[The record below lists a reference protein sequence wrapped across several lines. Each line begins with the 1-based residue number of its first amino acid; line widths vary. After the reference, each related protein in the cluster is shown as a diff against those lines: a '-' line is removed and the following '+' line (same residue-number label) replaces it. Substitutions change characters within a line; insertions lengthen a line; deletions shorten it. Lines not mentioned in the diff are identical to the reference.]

1 MLDKA
6 TEITQYPRLAEV
18 RYWLGMRKYFWHEYL
33 HTGEWELRE
42 LNKYV
47 RRDGI
52 ALDVGASTG
61 VYAYH
66 LSRIARYVHAFE
78 PNPESAERIR
88 RLRVKNVVVE
98 NVAVSSQEGQAKL
111 RIPVVSTKGEDKGM
125 ASLERRVVADECLS
139 RTIDVPLRRL
149 DNYEFKNIC
158 FIKIDVEGHE
168 EDVLEGGR
176 ETIAR
181 DRPCL
186 LIEIEER
193 HNPGGL
199 ARIDKSLSALG
210 YEGFYFERGKRRPV
224 STFDSAGNQPPSH
237 AFETGNESRRNLS
250 YINNFLYCPT
260 ARNVPNG
267 S

>member
-6 TEITQYPRLAEV
+6 TEISQYARLAEM
-18 RYWLGMRKYFWHEYL
+18 RYWLGMRKHFWHEYL

-47 RRDGI
+47 RRDGV

-66 LSRIARYVHAFE
+66 LSRMARYVYAFE
-78 PNPESAERIR
+78 PIPEDAERIR
-88 RLRVKNVVVE
+88 RLRVRNIVVE
-98 NVAVSSQEGQAKL
+98 NVALSSREGQAKL
-111 RIPVVSTKGEDKGM
+111 RIPLVSTKGENKGM
-125 ASLERRVVADECLS
+125 ASLEPRVVADERLS

-168 EDVLEGGR
+168 EDVLDGGR
-176 ETIAR
+176 ETIAS

-193 HNPGGL
+193 HNPGGFS
-199 ARIDKSLSALG
+199 RIDKSLSALG
-210 YEGFYFERGKRRPV
+210 YEGFYFERGKRRPAR
-224 STFDSAGNQPPSH
+224 TFDSAGNQPPSL
-237 AFETGNESRRNLS
+237 AFETGNESRRSLS

-260 ARNVPNG
+260 VRNVSNG
-267 S
+267 G

>member
-6 TEITQYPRLAEV
+6 KEISRSARLAEL

-42 LNKYV
+42 LHKYM
-47 RRDGI
+47 RRGGI
-52 ALDVGASTG
+52 ALDVGACTG
-61 VYAYH
+61 IYAYH
-66 LSRIARYVHAFE
+66 LSRMARQVYAFE
-78 PNPESAERIR
+78 PIPEYAERIR
-88 RLRVKNVVVE
+88 RLKVRNIVVE
-98 NVAVSSQEGQAKL
+98 NVALSSRKGHATLRIPLVSSQ
-111 RIPVVSTKGEDKGM
+111 GEDKGM
-125 ASLERRVVADECLS
+125 ASLEPRVVVDERLS
-139 RTIDVPLRRL
+139 RTVDVPLRRL
-149 DNYEFKNIC
+149 DDYEIRNVT

-168 EDVLEGGR
+168 EEVLDGGR

-193 HNPGGL
+193 HNRGGL
-199 ARIDKSLSALG
+199 NRIDKALSALG
-210 YEGFYFERGKRRPV
+210 YEGFYFERGKRRPAR
-224 STFDSAGNQPPSH
+224 SFDSASNQLPSL
-237 AFETGNESRRNLS
+237 AFETGNESRRSLS

-260 ARNVPNG
+260 LRNDSNG

>member
-1 MLDKA
+1 MLDK
-6 TEITQYPRLAEV
+6 TTQISQYARLAEM
-18 RYWLGMRKYFWHEYL
+18 RYRLGMRKYFWQEYL
-33 HTGEWELRE
+33 RTGEWELRE
-42 LNKYV
+42 LHKYV

-52 ALDVGASTG
+52 ALDVGASSG

-66 LSRIARYVHAFE
+66 LSRMARYVYAFE
-78 PNPESAERIR
+78 PIPESAERIR

-98 NVAVSSQEGQAKL
+98 NVALSSREGRTKL
-111 RIPVVSTKGEDKGM
+111 RIPLVSSRGEDKGM
-125 ASLERRVVADECLS
+125 ASLEPRVVADERLS

-149 DNYEFKNIC
+149 DDYEFRNIS

-168 EDVLEGGR
+168 EDVLDGGR

-181 DRPCL
+181 ERPCL

-199 ARIDKSLSALG
+199 SRIDKSLSGLG
-210 YEGFYFERGKRRPV
+210 YEGFYFERRKRRPAR
-224 STFDSAGNQPPSH
+224 TFDSAGNQLPSL
-237 AFETGNESRRNLS
+237 AFEAGNESRRSLS

-260 ARNVPNG
+260 ARNVSNG

>member
-6 TEITQYPRLAEV
+6 TEIIQYARLAEM

-66 LSRIARYVHAFE
+66 LSRMARHVYAFE
-78 PNPESAERIR
+78 PNPEGAECIR
-88 RLRVKNVVVE
+88 RLRVKNIVVE
-98 NVAVSSQEGQAKL
+98 NVALSSQQGQATL

-125 ASLERRVVADECLS
+125 ASLEPRVVADERLS

-149 DNYEFKNIC
+149 DNYEFENIC
-158 FIKIDVEGHE
+158 FVKIDVEGHE
-168 EDVLEGGR
+168 EDVLDGGR

-199 ARIDKSLSALG
+199 GRIDKSLSALG

-224 STFDSAGNQPPSH
+224 QTFDSAGNQPPSL
-237 AFETGNESRRNLS
+237 AFETGNESRRSLS

-260 ARNVPNG
+260 VRDVSNE

>member
-6 TEITQYPRLAEV
+6 TEISQYARLAEM
-18 RYWLGMRKYFWHEYL
+18 RYWLGMRKHFWHEYL

-47 RRDGI
+47 RRDGV

-66 LSRIARYVHAFE
+66 LSRMARYVYAFE
-78 PNPESAERIR
+78 PIPEDAERIR
-88 RLRVKNVVVE
+88 RLRVRNIVVE
-98 NVAVSSQEGQAKL
+98 NVALSSREGQAKL
-111 RIPVVSTKGEDKGM
+111 RIPLVSTKGENKGM
-125 ASLERRVVADECLS
+125 ASLEPRVVADERLS

-168 EDVLEGGR
+168 EDVLDGGR
-176 ETIAR
+176 ETIAS

-193 HNPGGL
+193 RNPGGFS
-199 ARIDKSLSALG
+199 RIDKSLSALG
-210 YEGFYFERGKRRPV
+210 YEGFYFERGKRRPAG
-224 STFDSAGNQPPSH
+224 TFDSAGNQPPSL
-237 AFETGNESRRNLS
+237 AFETGNESRRSLS

-260 ARNVPNG
+260 VRNVSNG

>member
-1 MLDKA
+1 MLDKT
-6 TEITQYPRLAEV
+6 TEVSQHARLPEM
-18 RYWLGMRKYFWHEYL
+18 RYWLGMRKYFWQEYL
-33 HTGEWELRE
+33 QTGEWELRE
-42 LNKYV
+42 LHKYV

-66 LSRIARYVHAFE
+66 LGRLARYVYAFE
-78 PNPESAERIR
+78 PIPEDAERIR
-88 RLRVKNVVVE
+88 RLRVKNVAVE
-98 NVAVSSQEGQAKL
+98 NVALSSREGQTKL
-111 RIPVVSTKGEDKGM
+111 RIPLVSSRGEDKGM
-125 ASLERRVVADECLS
+125 ASLEPRVVADERLS

-149 DNYEFKNIC
+149 DDYEFKNVS

-168 EDVLEGGR
+168 EHVLDGGR
-176 ETIAR
+176 KTIAR

-199 ARIDKSLSALG
+199 NRIDKRLSALG
-210 YEGFYFERGKRRPV
+210 YEGFYFDRGKRRPAI
-224 STFDSAGNQPPSH
+224 TFDGAGNQLPSL
-237 AFETGNESRRNLS
+237 AFTTGKQSRRSLS

-260 ARNVPNG
+260 ARMG
-267 S
+267 SA

>member
-1 MLDKA
+1 MLDKTA
-6 TEITQYPRLAEV
+6 RISQYPRLKEI
-18 RYWLGMRKYFWHEYL
+18 RYRLGMRKYFWQEYL

-42 LNKYV
+42 LHKYV

-66 LSRIARYVHAFE
+66 LSRMARCVYSFE
-78 PNPESAERIR
+78 PNPEYAECIR
-88 RLRVKNVVVE
+88 RLRVRNVLIE
-98 NVAVSSQEGQAKL
+98 NVALSSREGQAKL
-111 RIPVVSTKGEDKGM
+111 RIPLVSTKAENKGM
-125 ASLERRVVADECLS
+125 ASLEPRVVADERLS

-149 DNYEFKNIC
+149 DNYKFKNVS

-168 EDVLEGGR
+168 EDVLDGGR

-199 ARIDKSLSALG
+199 SRIDKSLSALG
-210 YEGFYFERGKRRPV
+210 YEGFYFERGKRRPAR
-224 STFDSAGNQPPSH
+224 TFDSARNQLPSH
-237 AFETGNESRRNLS
+237 AFETGNESRRSIS

-260 ARNVPNG
+260 VRNVSNG
-267 S
+267 N